1 MLFGLKS
8 FSCPV
13 DTLNAHYS
21 WTRVCNTNQVN
32 FTNQTTIF
40 SGSITSTNWNFGD
53 GNTSTIS
60 SPSHIYASTG
70 TYLVTLT
77 IYHSSGCNDIYQ
89 DSVKVIP
96 APDAQFTFSPDSG
109 CAANNVHFYNSST
122 GTGLIYK
129 WYYRDNPS
137 AMEGVGG
144 TSQNPLHPFKNAFGT
159 GYQVNVVKL
168 VVIDI
173 YGCKDSIEKPVTL
186 LQQPSTDYFET
197 GNFQRCA
204 SVSGTSSDT
213 ARIYNLSNSAQI
225 NSYQIDWGDGNG
237 YVPAPT
243 PFDPFNAATHIY
255 NAIGNYP
262 IKIKANGINGCA
274 NIYRDTFK
282 VVTIPLPDFSSLP
295 YSAGCTPF
303 EITTINNTQGVTP
316 NTLTFIDWGDG
327 VIDTLPLGTP
337 AGDTLHHTYV
347 TSTCLNGVQT
357 PHNIVLTTKSV
368 CGNPFKSYGPITVF
382 NPPQANFDLQKDTVC
397 IHSPITFRN
406 HSIPN
411 LCASNPRTLFT
422 WDFGDGTPLVPVL
435 APLGNPVP
443 NIGHIFDTTGTFIVV
458 LRAENNSPTSTGQP
472 GCGSTTDTLRV
483 VVVDTKANY
492 TATRVC
498 YGDTTYFTDLST
510 APGGTII
517 SRLWNFGDATTS
529 IQTNPKHK
537 YSKPGV
543 YNVKLTVTGSLGCT
557 DDTLMQ
563 VVVDSLP
570 FVNFSYTGKCY
581 LDTTVFTNLS
591 LPNSDSVMSYQW
603 NFGDGNTSTLRNPIH
618 IYTNPGIY
626 NIILT
631 VFNSKGCKKDT
642 TIQLKINSLPIAS
655 FYTDTVCIGYQRLFT
670 NNSIAQGGTITNY
683 LWSFGDNT
691 TSILQNPVHLYSGTG
706 TYAVNLSIKDINGCK
721 DDTTK
726 NIYLGPVP
734 DAWFSF
740 DTACFGMPSHFLDSS
755 NTNGVPIGQWEWN
768 FGNNT
773 SGSGASTNVTYSTLT
788 NYNVRLIITN
798 VNGCKD
804 TVYRQIT
811 LKPLPKPTFT
821 STPVCLN
828 DSTYFTDLS
837 QGIGASIVQWNWN
850 FGGGNSSNIQHPVFS
865 FSNSGNNSV
874 NLEITDNKGCK
885 NDTSIQTVVY
895 PLPVAAFTFDTACQ
909 GIPSHFT
916 FQQAASAFTI
926 NNWNWNFGDGVGS
939 SVLQNPDY
947 LYQNSGIY
955 PVKLNVTD
963 IHGCKNDS
971 IRNVFIPKHPSAFFS
986 FDTVCKGLATS
997 FYDLSLDSGIV
1008 ISNWKWS
1015 FGDGVTS
1022 TLQNPQHTYLQA
1034 GIYQVTLKITNY
1046 FGCSDSIIKIIQVDT
1061 LPTAKFTVNTPC
1073 FGDSSYFT
1081 DASMANPGTI
1091 TGWNWNFGTGTS
1103 SLQNPVYIFSSSGT
1117 HPVHLTITDSKGCIN
1132 DTIIQAKVYP
1142 NPAAGF
1148 IINPSCLGNNTQFT
1162 DTSQAIGGAI
1172 TNWNW
1177 DFGDNTTG
1185 LSQNPQHVYN
1195 TVATY
1200 LIKLKVTDIHGCKD
1214 SIQKNFVFDSLPEPH
1229 FIFDTVC
1236 QEFITSF
1243 HNTSISHGSTNTNY
1257 FWKFGDGQTSS
1268 LENPQHLYA
1277 SSGVFTVT
1285 LKVTNL
1291 LGCSDSITQQIV
1303 VWQKPVANFSAPPVS
1318 FGVTSQFADQTLPL
1332 NSATNWNWSFGDGG
1346 TSFIQNPIHLYSSS
1360 GNYSTT
1366 LIVSNIFGC
1375 IDTVV
1380 KTVIVYPLPQP
1391 QFTVQNGCLGDTTHF
1406 NNQSVSPGGAIIL
1419 QTWKFGDNTSSSQT
1433 NPNHIYSNAGTYQIW
1448 LIVKDINGSI
1458 DSIMHPVTIYPR
1470 PTAHFTSDTVCYGNI
1485 THLNDLSQP
1494 ALATINTWN
1503 WIFGDGGVSSQQNPN
1518 HTYTGEG
1525 LFQTQLIISDTNSCK
1540 DTILYT
1546 VWVDSLPK
1554 PNFTALTVCFGDSTQ
1569 FTSTSTNGGYPIT
1582 SYNWSFG
1589 DGNTSIIQ
1597 NPAHKYLMYS
1607 TYQVILQITNAKG
1620 CSNDTIK
1627 NVLVNKLPKPDFIAD
1642 TACIGLPT
1650 HFTGIFSGPSAIQTW
1665 AWNFG
1670 DGTPAS
1676 NQQSPIH
1683 AYDYASGILQYNV
1696 NLHITDVNGCSSDT
1710 LKTINIH
1717 PQPIANFTNDT
1728 ACPGIATNFTNTS
1741 SGLATITNWNWNF
1754 GNGSGISAFQNPSYT
1769 YSSVSTI
1776 TTYSTRLIVKDIYGC
1791 FDTIQKPVYVYPSL
1805 NASFIGDTICSGDTV
1820 HFTDN
1825 STSPF
1830 GAITNWNWD
1839 FGNGTNSSTIQNPV
1853 FNYSNVLFT
1862 TNFIS
1867 QLIVKDTH
1875 GCSDTATS
1883 PVLVR
1888 PVPVV
1893 NFINTS
1899 GCYGAQIQFVSQS
1912 YSNGAPL
1919 TSWNWNF
1926 AGTGTST
1933 QQNPTHNFPIFGIF
1947 NTVLTVTDG
1956 NSCKSSISKPILV
1969 DSLPDVNF
1977 SFSTNCNSGIFT
1989 FTNQTLQYGSIVTNW
2004 NWDFGDFNTSSQVNP
2019 SHYYGVVDTFIVK
2032 LTAINANGCKDS
2044 LEKALIVPPPIAPNF
2059 FADTVCSGMVS
2070 HFNDT
2075 LLSPTAPLSAWL
2087 WDFGDGG
2094 ISLLPNPSHQYPNAG
2109 NYTVTLQVVDTAGCT
2124 ESVTKVL
2131 PVRAKPVPQFTSSA
2145 ACPGIPTNFADTNLN
2160 IPVITSRFWTFGD
2173 GSNSVIHNPTHTY
2186 PTFGNYPVT
2195 LTLTNQYG
2203 CKDSLNKL
2211 VVIPQKPKAAFKISN
2226 FCQGSPV
2233 SLSDSSVYLS
2243 ASVTSWKWHFGDG
2256 DSLMMLSPT
2265 AYLPVIT
2272 HTYNTPGVY
2281 QVKQIVSNG
2290 LCTDTLKK
2298 SITIY
2303 PKPLPQ
2309 FTSTTNCAGDTV
2321 SFTNQTIHPVTITN
2335 WQWNLGNSVQS
2346 TLQNPKQTY
2355 AIPGAYYV
2363 SLFATDSLGCT
2374 GNTINQITV
2383 HPRPDANFVISS
2395 TCLNDSTLFT
2405 NTSNGSGFSIISN
2418 NWKFDATNINN
2429 ITSPKFKFSQAGN
2442 HQIRLIIKNQIGCI
2456 DTSNQQIFIDSLP
2469 VAQFVVSNTCFNS
2482 QALFSQTSIP
2492 HGSAITSYL
2501 WNFGDTSATS
2511 NASNPAHTYANPGIY
2526 QVKLIVTNLKGC
2538 IDTVISPVIIDTL
2551 PYVYFTADSVC
2562 LGNQTIFINQSHTWN
2577 NLTFSSQWDFGDG
2590 LFSNQ
2595 NNPSHLYVAAGT
2607 YYAALKITDSHGCTQ
2622 TYQRQ
2627 IKVFAP
2633 PTALFNAPPVQF
2645 PSNMVFSDL
2654 SYGNPDPVTQWNW
2667 NFGDATATSTV
2678 QNPTHNYTLPGF
2690 YNVWFII
2697 KDNKGCSD
2705 TAIQQVQVY
2714 SPILYAGFTAS
2725 GQCQNVAVTFT
2736 DTSYIGPGN
2745 SIQSWSWDFGDGSTS
2760 TQQNPQHSYAVPGT
2774 YIVRLIATAI
2784 SVADT
2789 AFKTINIYHLPH
2801 ANFINY
2807 PACVG
2812 EPHTFTDSS
2821 YVSIG
2826 NIVNWHWDFGNN
2838 TTSNQLIHTVV
2849 YGNAGHYPVTLT
2861 VITDRGCIDSVTRNV
2876 TVYPLPLVTF
2886 NASPTFGC
2894 EGVKIDFTDDAT
2906 VDSGFIVTHQWIFG
2920 DGTTSVT
2927 NGNTIQ
2933 HQYNQAGNYSI
2944 QLVVTSNRGCEA
2956 QTAQPNMIDVYPYP
2970 TASFTPSTTYTDL
2983 NDPIVHFQDNST
2995 AATQWLWNFGDG
3007 FTDNQSNP
3015 YHAYTIAGNFWV
3027 TLEVK
3032 NQWGCADTTGRNIYI
3047 GENDAIYVPNAFTP
3061 NGNGLND
3068 EFVPIGQFLNRGVF
3082 EFVVYNRWGLEVFIS
3097 NTPGQ
3102 GWNGLYR
3109 NSGDECQQGVYS
3121 WKVTYT
3127 DVNGLKKYKFGHVTL
3142 VR

>member
-13 DTLNAHYS
+13 DTLNAHFS
-21 WTRVCNTNQVN
+21 WTRICNTNQVN
-32 FTNQTTIF
+32 FTNQTAIF

-53 GNTSTIS
+53 GNTSAIS

-77 IYHSSGCNDIYQ
+77 VYHSSGCNDIYQ
-89 DSVKVIP
+89 DSVQVVP

-225 NSYQIDWGDGNG
+225 SSYQIDWGDGNG

-255 NAIGNYP
+255 NTIGNYP
-262 IKIKANGINGCA
+262 IKIKANGINGCT
-274 NIYRDTFK
+274 NVYRDTFK
-282 VVTIPLPDFSSLP
+282 VITIPLPDFSSLP
-295 YSAGCTPF
+295 YSAGCVPF
-303 EITTINNTQGVTP
+303 EIATVNNTQGVTP

-347 TSTCLNGVQT
+347 TSTCLNGTQT

-397 IHSPITFRN
+397 VHSPITFRN

-435 APLGNPVP
+435 APLSNPVP
-443 NIGHIFDTTGTFIVV
+443 NIAHVFDTTGTFIVV

-483 VVVDTKANY
+483 VVVDTKADY

-517 SRLWNFGDATTS
+517 SHLWNFGDATTS

-563 VVVDSLP
+563 VIVDSLP
-570 FVNFSYTGKCY
+570 FVNFSYAGKCY

-591 LPNSDSVMSYQW
+591 LPNSDSVLSYQW
-603 NFGDGNTSTLRNPIH
+603 IFGDGNTSTLQSPTH

-626 NIILT
+626 NVILT
-631 VFNSKGCKKDT
+631 VFNSRGCKKDT

-683 LWSFGDNT
+683 VWSFGDNT
-691 TSILQNPVHLYSGTG
+691 TSTLQNPAHLYSGTG

-773 SGSGASTNVTYSTLT
+773 SGSGASTNVIYSTLT

-811 LKPLPKPTFT
+811 LKPLPKPKFT

-828 DSTYFTDLS
+828 DSTHFTDLS
-837 QGIGASIVQWNWN
+837 QGTGASIVQWNWN
-850 FGGGNSSNIQHPVFS
+850 FGGGNSANIQHPVFS

-909 GIPSHFT
+909 GISSHFT
-916 FQQAASAFTI
+916 FQQAASAFAI
-926 NNWNWNFGDGVGS
+926 NNWNWNFGDSIGS

-947 LYQNSGIY
+947 LYQNSGLY

-997 FYDLSLDSGIV
+997 FHDLSLDSGIV
-1008 ISNWKWS
+1008 VSNWKWS
-1015 FGDGVTS
+1015 FGDGATS

-1046 FGCSDSIIKIIQVDT
+1046 FGCSDSTIKIIRVDT

-1081 DASMANPGTI
+1081 DASVANPGTI

-1103 SLQNPVYIFSSSGT
+1103 SLQNPAYLFSNSGT
-1117 HPVHLTITDSKGCIN
+1117 HPVHLTVTDSKGCIN
-1132 DTIIQAKVYP
+1132 DTIIQSKVYS

-1177 DFGDNTTG
+1177 DFGDNTTD
-1185 LSQNPQHVYN
+1185 LSQSPQHVYN

-1200 LIKLKVTDIHGCKD
+1200 LIKLKVTDVHGCKD

-1236 QEFITSF
+1236 QEFTTSF
-1243 HNTSISHGSTNTNY
+1243 LNTSISHGSTNTNY

-1318 FGVTSQFADQTLPL
+1318 FGVTSQFTDQTLPL

-1346 TSFIQNPIHLYSSS
+1346 TSFIQNPIHLYSGS

-1391 QFTVQNGCLGDTTHF
+1391 QFTVQNGCQGDTTHF
-1406 NNQSVSPGGAIIL
+1406 NNQSVSPGGIIVL
-1419 QTWKFGDNTSSSQT
+1419 QTWKFGDNTSSTQT

-1582 SYNWSFG
+1582 NYNWSFG

-1597 NPAHKYLMYS
+1597 NPAHKYLMYN

-1620 CSNDTIK
+1620 CSNDTTK

-1650 HFTGIFSGPSAIQTW
+1650 HFTGIFNGSSPIQTW

-1670 DGTPAS
+1670 DGTPVS

-1696 NLHITDVNGCSSDT
+1696 NLHITDINGCSSDT

-1728 ACPGIATNFTNTS
+1728 ACPGFATNFTNTS

-1754 GNGSGISAFQNPSYT
+1754 GNGSGISALQNPSYT
-1769 YSSVSTI
+1769 YPSVSAI
-1776 TTYSTRLIVKDIYGC
+1776 TTYSTRLIVKDTYGC

-1830 GAITNWNWD
+1830 GTITNWNWD

-1853 FNYSNVLFT
+1853 FNYPNVLFT
-1862 TNFIS
+1862 TNFIP
-1867 QLIVKDTH
+1867 QLIVKDAH

-1883 PVLVR
+1883 PVLVK
-1888 PVPVV
+1888 PLPVV

-1919 TSWNWNF
+1919 TSWSWNF

-1933 QQNPTHNFPIFGIF
+1933 QQNPTHSFPIFGIF

-1956 NSCKSSISKPILV
+1956 NFCKNSVSKPILV

-1989 FTNQTLQYGSIVTNW
+1989 FTNQTLQYGSIVTTWNW
-2004 NWDFGDFNTSSQVNP
+2004 NFGDFNTSSQVNP
-2019 SHYYGVVDTFIVK
+2019 SHYYGVVDTFMVK

-2059 FADTVCSGMVS
+2059 FADTVCSGMIS

-2131 PVRAKPVPQFTSSA
+2131 PVRAKPVPQFVSST

-2186 PTFGNYPVT
+2186 STFGNYPVT

-2243 ASVTSWKWHFGDG
+2243 ASVTSWKWYFGDG

-2298 SITIY
+2298 SVTIY

-2309 FTSTTNCAGDTV
+2309 FTSTTNCASDTV
-2321 SFTNQTIHPVTITN
+2321 SFTNQTIHPVPITN

-2355 AIPGAYYV
+2355 AIPGTYYV

-2418 NWKFDATNINN
+2418 NWKFDATNTNN
-2429 ITSPKFKFSQAGN
+2429 IVSPKFRFAQAGN

-2469 VAQFVVSNTCFNS
+2469 VAQFVISNTCFNS

-2501 WNFGDTSATS
+2501 WSFGDTSATS
-2511 NASNPAHTYANPGIY
+2511 NTSSPAHTYASPGIY

-2538 IDTVISPVIIDTL
+2538 IDTVISPVVIDTL

-2562 LGNQTIFINQSHTWN
+2562 LGSQTAFINQSHAWN

-2595 NNPSHLYVAAGT
+2595 NNPFHIYAAAGT
-2607 YYAALKITDSHGCTQ
+2607 YYVTLKITDSHGCTQ

-2645 PSNMVFSDL
+2645 PSSMVFSDL
-2654 SYGNPDPVTQWNW
+2654 SYGNPNPVTQWNW
-2667 NFGDATATSTV
+2667 NFGDATASSTI

-2725 GQCQNVAVTFT
+2725 GQCQNVTVTFT

-2745 SIQSWSWDFGDGSTS
+2745 SIQSWNWDFGDGSTS
-2760 TQQNPQHSYAVPGT
+2760 TQQNPQHSYTAPGT
-2774 YIVRLIATAI
+2774 YIVRLIVTAI

-2789 AFKTINIYHLPH
+2789 AFKTIIIYHLPH

-2826 NIVNWHWDFGNN
+2826 NIVNWHWNFGNN
-2838 TTSNQLIHTVV
+2838 TTSNQLNHTVV
-2849 YGNAGHYPVTLT
+2849 YANAGHYPVTLT

-2894 EGVKIDFTDDAT
+2894 EGVKIDFTDNAT

-2920 DGTTSVT
+2920 DGTTSIT

-2933 HQYNQAGNYSI
+2933 HQYNQAGSYSI

-2956 QTAQPNMIDVYPYP
+2956 QTAQSNMIDVYPYP

-2995 AATQWLWNFGDG
+2995 AATQWFWNFGDG

-3015 YHAYTIAGNFWV
+3015 YHAYTVAGNFWV

-3032 NQWGCADTTGRNIYI
+3032 NQWGCADTIGRNIYV

-3102 GWNGLYR
+3102 GWNGQYR